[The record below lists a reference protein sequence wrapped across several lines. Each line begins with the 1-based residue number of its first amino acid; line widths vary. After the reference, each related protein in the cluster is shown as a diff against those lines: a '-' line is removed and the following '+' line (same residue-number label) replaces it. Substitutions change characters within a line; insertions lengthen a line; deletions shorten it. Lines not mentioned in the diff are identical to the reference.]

1 MQLVTADLNSG
12 YEHVEHAQR
21 GCDQIYGV
29 SLVLCRFAAKGAKRL
44 VQLAEA
50 ANINE

>member
-1 MQLVTADLNSG
+1 
-12 YEHVEHAQR
+12 
-21 GCDQIYGV
+21 
-29 SLVLCRFAAKGAKRL
+29 VLCRFAAKGAKRL